1 MVILE
6 IIIYSQRLNCLFHSS
21 THTIDLLILF
31 VTLTYKLYIQYIVRV
46 FLSLCVCNNMLPPIV
61 GNVEWVVTKVS
72 SVSSVGVGIVLLN
85 AAVSYSE
92 NLIFDNID
100 PTTHISDVGEKTYMT
115 LVDNAKLAQIAMQ
128 QFGCFF
134 LDKKTMKDATEKLTD
149 VFDITFGTA
158 YVHLS
163 TLAKYL
169 FGEDY
174 WRQVFEE
181 QIADYRFCD

>member
-1 MVILE
+1 
-6 IIIYSQRLNCLFHSS
+6 
-21 THTIDLLILF
+21 
-31 VTLTYKLYIQYIVRV
+31 
-46 FLSLCVCNNMLPPIV
+46 MLPPIV

-72 SVSSVGVGIVLLN
+72 SVSSVGVGIVLFN
-85 AAVSYSE
+85 AAVNYSE

-115 LVDNAKLAQIAMQ
+115 LVDNAKMAQIAMQ

-134 LDKKTMKDATEKLTD
+134 LDKKTMKDATKKLTD

-169 FGEDY
+169 FGEDQGRY
-174 WRQVFEE
+174 LIEVSEKNYEKVIALAKDYSIYIEKLGVVGGTDLKINHLNKVSIAQLVEKNSEFFEKYTGE
-181 QIADYRFCD
+181 